1 MESYGKTRKYAKNGS
16 PSKQEEIPMSAPE
29 KTGFDAQVHFRV
41 PSDFMPLV
49 HYAARRQGMT
59 TSSFVRSTLHK
70 ELERLGVSYATAE
83 QAA

>member
-1 MESYGKTRKYAKNGS
+1 MESYEKTKEYAKNIC
-16 PSKQEEIPMSAPE
+16 PSKQEERPMSAPE

-59 TSSFVRSTLHK
+59 TSSFVRSVLHR
-70 ELERLGVSYATAE
+70 ELDRLGVSYATAE
-83 QAA
+83 LAA

>member
-1 MESYGKTRKYAKNGS
+1 
-16 PSKQEEIPMSAPE
+16 MSAPE

-59 TSSFVRSTLHK
+59 TSSFVRFVLHR
-70 ELERLGVSYATAE
+70 ELERLGVSYATTE
-83 QAA
+83 PAA

>member
-1 MESYGKTRKYAKNGS
+1 
-16 PSKQEEIPMSAPE
+16 MSAPE

-49 HYAARRQGMT
+49 HLAARRQGMT